1 MPSRKS
7 PARPPARAEPL
18 TIRVRCETDG
28 CRAVTTLHFDGR
40 EPYLDYTRGAKDWIS
55 SEDEEERVSFLCPKC
70 SAPIRRDIEN
80 DLASQE
86 QAWAASLPRAGPEG
100 AGDSDDDDIP
110 P

>member
-7 PARPPARAEPL
+7 PRGPPVRAGPL
-18 TIRVRCETDG
+18 TIRVHCETYG

-40 EPYLDYTRGAKDWIS
+40 EPYLNYTRGAKDWIS

-70 SAPIRRDIEN
+70 SEPIRRDIAN
-80 DLASQE
+80 DQARQE
-86 QAWAASLPRAGPEG
+86 LAWAASLPRTRYGGGE
-100 AGDSDDDDIP
+100 DSGDDDVP